1 MNEIMWG
8 DVIFQLVF
16 LIILVVIASLTVFA
30 IRALSKRAKQMD
42 RIGEKL
48 DAVSKQN
55 KKDN

>member
-1 MNEIMWG
+1 MWG

>member
-1 MNEIMWG
+1 MWD

-16 LIILVVIASLTVFA
+16 LIILVVIAALIVFA
-30 IRALSKRAKQMD
+30 IRALSKRPKQMD
-42 RIGEKL
+42 RIEKKL

>member
-1 MNEIMWG
+1 MNKIMWD

-16 LIILVVIASLTVFA
+16 LIILVVIAALIVFA
-30 IRALSKRAKQMD
+30 IRALSKRPKQMD
-42 RIGEKL
+42 RIEKKL